1 MKNIKEE
8 LKNVILD
15 VMLPETETYLEEL
28 NKAIDNKSA
37 SEDEIDA
44 REDIVS
50 FIEELKT
57 ILEVISEDKLSD
69 EDAKNVYE
77 KITTMLED
85 HE

>member
-37 SEDEIDA
+37 SEDEINA

-77 KITTMLED
+77 KITTMLEE

>member
-8 LKNVILD
+8 LKSVILD

-77 KITTMLED
+77 KITTMLEE

>member
-37 SEDEIDA
+37 SEDEIVA

-77 KITTMLED
+77 KITTMLEE

>member
-37 SEDEIDA
+37 SEDEIEA

-77 KITTMLED
+77 KITTMLEE

>member
-15 VMLPETETYLEEL
+15 VMLPETETYLGEL

-37 SEDEIDA
+37 SEDEIVA

-77 KITTMLED
+77 KITTMLEE

>member
-77 KITTMLED
+77 KITTMLEE

>member
-1 MKNIKEE
+1 MKNIKVE

-77 KITTMLED
+77 KITTMLEE